1 MSSGPPQSSLGGIR
15 FVSKESLD
23 AKKEAVKAA
32 LGGGFPEWS
41 CPAGLLVTPSTT
53 WYLDAAS
60 AAAWVALALS

>member
-1 MSSGPPQSSLGGIR
+1 VLLAACG
-15 FVSKESLD
+15 D

-60 AAAWVALALS
+60 AAAWQSAPVAITPPVTKSPQAAD